1 MENRK
6 EEFLK
11 IVCQSYLIV
20 ILAVLPLYY
29 IPWNGYYKLGDTK
42 YYLYRNVSLLCQGI
56 ALLAMCVF
64 AVSSRWTGEHRIFAR
79 SLAEVVK
86 KSVDKCR
93 THAVTTAVC
102 LYGICALLSAI
113 CSPYGSIAWNG
124 EREWYM
130 GAVTICL
137 MIGGF
142 LLTAKYG
149 GSCKTA
155 IWLGE
160 AAFVA
165 VTLIGLLQKLGYDP
179 LGLLK
184 GYVVG
189 DWEFTHMLTTLGNSN
204 WLSGYYSVMF
214 PFSMTLFHRAVEA
227 GKKGTTLLAGTCNM
241 LAMMLL
247 LLQGSDSG
255 VIVACT
261 VMGLCFWLDRKQTG
275 HWEAYFLFLAAVA
288 LGMYRWSKW
297 MLYLGTFD
305 ILLQDGIAKKLAA
318 WQGWI
323 PVAAGCLLLWGVCR
337 RIPENKKK
345 ILQEG
350 VLCCALAGI
359 AVVLAW
365 YLHRLSVIDFA
376 EWGNRRGRLWQMA
389 WMGFR
394 RGNLHQK
401 LLGAGP
407 DCFASYL
414 GELLPGGTVLF
425 DKGYFEGSVFTNAHN
440 EWLTTLVN
448 MGLLGVAAY
457 AAVFITALQTYRK
470 NFLAVLLLLTY
481 GIHSLISFQQ
491 VLNAPLF
498 FLILGLCEA
507 AARGE
512 KTKTNQMDTDEELL
526 EAI

>member
-56 ALLAMCVF
+56 ALLALCVF

-189 DWEFTHMLTTLGNSN
+189 DWEFTHMLTTLGNST
-204 WLSGYYSVMF
+204 SS
-214 PFSMTLFHRAVEA
+214 A
-227 GKKGTTLLAGTCNM
+227 
-241 LAMMLL
+241 
-247 LLQGSDSG
+247 Q
-255 VIVACT
+255 
-261 VMGLCFWLDRKQTG
+261 
-275 HWEAYFLFLAAVA
+275 
-288 LGMYRWSKW
+288 
-297 MLYLGTFD
+297 
-305 ILLQDGIAKKLAA
+305 
-318 WQGWI
+318 
-323 PVAAGCLLLWGVCR
+323 
-337 RIPENKKK
+337 
-345 ILQEG
+345 
-350 VLCCALAGI
+350 
-359 AVVLAW
+359 
-365 YLHRLSVIDFA
+365 
-376 EWGNRRGRLWQMA
+376 
-389 WMGFR
+389 FR
-394 RGNLHQK
+394 RTKRSCSILNTERS
-401 LLGAGP
+401 
-407 DCFASYL
+407 FFSASRTRSSSTASPASL
-414 GELLPGGTVLF
+414 A
-425 DKGYFEGSVFTNAHN
+425 SFTSQ
-440 EWLTTLVN
+440 
-448 MGLLGVAAY
+448 
-457 AAVFITALQTYRK
+457 IR
-470 NFLAVLLLLTY
+470 
-481 GIHSLISFQQ
+481 S
-491 VLNAPLF
+491 
-498 FLILGLCEA
+498 
-507 AARGE
+507 
-512 KTKTNQMDTDEELL
+512 
-526 EAI
+526 

>member
-227 GKKGTTLLAGTCNM
+227 GKKGPTLLAGTCNM

-255 VIVACT
+255 VSWHAQSWGCAF
-261 VMGLCFWLDRKQTG
+261 GSTG
-275 HWEAYFLFLAAVA
+275 SKPDIGKHISFFLQRWRWECAVGVNGCYIWER
-288 LGMYRWSKW
+288 L
-297 MLYLGTFD
+297 TFSCRMASPKNWQPGRD
-305 ILLQDGIAKKLAA
+305 GFRLQ
-318 WQGWI
+318 Q
-323 PVAAGCLLLWGVCR
+323 GVCCFG
-337 RIPENKKK
+337 E
-345 ILQEG
+345 
-350 VLCCALAGI
+350 
-359 AVVLAW
+359 
-365 YLHRLSVIDFA
+365 SVA
-376 EWGNRRGRLWQMA
+376 
-389 WMGFR
+389 GFR
-394 RGNLHQK
+394 R
-401 LLGAGP
+401 
-407 DCFASYL
+407 
-414 GELLPGGTVLF
+414 
-425 DKGYFEGSVFTNAHN
+425 
-440 EWLTTLVN
+440 
-448 MGLLGVAAY
+448 
-457 AAVFITALQTYRK
+457 IRK
-470 NFLAVLLLLTY
+470 KYCKREYCVV
-481 GIHSLISFQQ
+481 HWQ
-491 VLNAPLF
+491 
-498 FLILGLCEA
+498 E
-507 AARGE
+507 
-512 KTKTNQMDTDEELL
+512 
-526 EAI
+526 

>member
-93 THAVTTAVC
+93 THAVATAVC

-137 MIGGF
+137 MIAGF

-184 GYVVG
+184 GYIVG

-227 GKKGTTLLAGTCNM
+227 GKKGPTLLAGTCNM

-275 HWEAYFLFLAAVA
+275 HWEVYFLFLAAVA
-288 LGMYRWSKW
+288 LGMCRWGKW

-305 ILLQDGIAKKLAA
+305 ILLQDGIAKN
-318 WQGWI
+318 WQPGRDGFRLQQGVCCFGE
-323 PVAAGCLLLWGVCR
+323 PVA
-337 RIPENKKK
+337 
-345 ILQEG
+345 
-350 VLCCALAGI
+350 
-359 AVVLAW
+359 
-365 YLHRLSVIDFA
+365 
-376 EWGNRRGRLWQMA
+376 
-389 WMGFR
+389 GFR
-394 RGNLHQK
+394 R
-401 LLGAGP
+401 
-407 DCFASYL
+407 
-414 GELLPGGTVLF
+414 
-425 DKGYFEGSVFTNAHN
+425 
-440 EWLTTLVN
+440 
-448 MGLLGVAAY
+448 
-457 AAVFITALQTYRK
+457 IRK
-470 NFLAVLLLLTY
+470 KYCKREYCVV
-481 GIHSLISFQQ
+481 HWQ
-491 VLNAPLF
+491 
-498 FLILGLCEA
+498 E
-507 AARGE
+507 
-512 KTKTNQMDTDEELL
+512 
-526 EAI
+526 

>member
-11 IVCQSYLIV
+11 IVCESYLIV

-160 AAFVA
+160 AAFGGHPDRSVA
-165 VTLIGLLQKLGYDP
+165 
-179 LGLLK
+179 
-184 GYVVG
+184 
-189 DWEFTHMLTTLGNSN
+189 
-204 WLSGYYSVMF
+204 
-214 PFSMTLFHRAVEA
+214 EA
-227 GKKGTTLLAGTCNM
+227 GL
-241 LAMMLL
+241 
-247 LLQGSDSG
+247 
-255 VIVACT
+255 
-261 VMGLCFWLDRKQTG
+261 
-275 HWEAYFLFLAAVA
+275 
-288 LGMYRWSKW
+288 
-297 MLYLGTFD
+297 
-305 ILLQDGIAKKLAA
+305 
-318 WQGWI
+318 
-323 PVAAGCLLLWGVCR
+323 
-337 RIPENKKK
+337 
-345 ILQEG
+345 
-350 VLCCALAGI
+350 
-359 AVVLAW
+359 
-365 YLHRLSVIDFA
+365 
-376 EWGNRRGRLWQMA
+376 
-389 WMGFR
+389 
-394 RGNLHQK
+394 
-401 LLGAGP
+401 
-407 DCFASYL
+407 
-414 GELLPGGTVLF
+414 
-425 DKGYFEGSVFTNAHN
+425 
-440 EWLTTLVN
+440 
-448 MGLLGVAAY
+448 
-457 AAVFITALQTYRK
+457 
-470 NFLAVLLLLTY
+470 
-481 GIHSLISFQQ
+481 
-491 VLNAPLF
+491 
-498 FLILGLCEA
+498 
-507 AARGE
+507 
-512 KTKTNQMDTDEELL
+512 
-526 EAI
+526 

>member
-56 ALLAMCVF
+56 ALLALCVF

-184 GYVVG
+184 DRGTS
-189 DWEFTHMLTTLGNSN
+189 DFCQI
-204 WLSGYYSVMF
+204 SG
-214 PFSMTLFHRAVEA
+214 
-227 GKKGTTLLAGTCNM
+227 
-241 LAMMLL
+241 
-247 LLQGSDSG
+247 
-255 VIVACT
+255 
-261 VMGLCFWLDRKQTG
+261 
-275 HWEAYFLFLAAVA
+275 
-288 LGMYRWSKW
+288 
-297 MLYLGTFD
+297 
-305 ILLQDGIAKKLAA
+305 
-318 WQGWI
+318 
-323 PVAAGCLLLWGVCR
+323 
-337 RIPENKKK
+337 
-345 ILQEG
+345 
-350 VLCCALAGI
+350 
-359 AVVLAW
+359 
-365 YLHRLSVIDFA
+365 
-376 EWGNRRGRLWQMA
+376 
-389 WMGFR
+389 
-394 RGNLHQK
+394 
-401 LLGAGP
+401 
-407 DCFASYL
+407 
-414 GELLPGGTVLF
+414 
-425 DKGYFEGSVFTNAHN
+425 
-440 EWLTTLVN
+440 
-448 MGLLGVAAY
+448 
-457 AAVFITALQTYRK
+457 
-470 NFLAVLLLLTY
+470 
-481 GIHSLISFQQ
+481 
-491 VLNAPLF
+491 
-498 FLILGLCEA
+498 
-507 AARGE
+507 
-512 KTKTNQMDTDEELL
+512 
-526 EAI
+526 